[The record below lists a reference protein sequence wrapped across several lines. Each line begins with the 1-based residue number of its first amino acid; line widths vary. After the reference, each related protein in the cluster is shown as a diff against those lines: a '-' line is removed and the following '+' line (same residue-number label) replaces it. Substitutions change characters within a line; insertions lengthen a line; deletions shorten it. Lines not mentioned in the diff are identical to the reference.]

1 MFGVGLSREV
11 RGTYAAFL
19 ERIRPLDAWKVALDV
34 PSGVDATTGQILGD
48 AFRADLTVT
57 YACRKAGLCLYPG
70 RSYAG
75 HIEVADVG
83 IVPEKNP
90 AMRHLE
96 DTDLAYIPPRSAD
109 GNKGTFGKVLVVAG
123 SEGMSGAAFFS
134 AAGAFAAGAGMVRIQ
149 TVKDNKTALA
159 GLLPEAI
166 LSTGEL
172 ESDYEKAI
180 SWCDVLVIGP
190 GIGTSIKAALKAGW
204 FLWKAASSGRRVVLD
219 ADGLNLLA
227 ENPQWKEYLTE
238 RVILTPHIGEMS
250 RLMQKSAEEIKQNP
264 AAAARDYAAQTGAV
278 CVLKDA
284 CTVVASPRGEIY
296 YNLSGNSSMATAGS
310 GDVLSGVLGALQG
323 LFEKSNMQ
331 IDTALAAAIGVYWHG
346 KSGELARE
354 RIGEHGV
361 KARDLIDA
369 LPQVLRARSI
379 KGEQEQ

>member
-1 MFGVGLSREV
+1 
-11 RGTYAAFL
+11 
-19 ERIRPLDAWKVALDV
+19 
-34 PSGVDATTGQILGD
+34 
-48 AFRADLTVT
+48 
-57 YACRKAGLCLYPG
+57 
-70 RSYAG
+70 
-75 HIEVADVG
+75 
-83 IVPEKNP
+83 
-90 AMRHLE
+90 
-96 DTDLAYIPPRSAD
+96 
-109 GNKGTFGKVLVVAG
+109 
-123 SEGMSGAAFFS
+123 
-134 AAGAFAAGAGMVRIQ
+134 
-149 TVKDNKTALA
+149 
-159 GLLPEAI
+159 
-166 LSTGEL
+166 
-172 ESDYEKAI
+172 
-180 SWCDVLVIGP
+180 VIGP